1 MTETAAFEHRNEV
14 VLVGEVTAQ
23 PEERSLADGRIIV
36 TFRVDVARDPETGTG
51 RDSFECT
58 AHAARLRRSL
68 AAWHPGDLVEIT
80 GAIRRRFYRV
90 GAGSRPF
97 MVVEVERA
105 RRLSSTLSRRRR
117 PA

>member
-1 MTETAAFEHRNEV
+1 MTDISVLEHRNEV
-14 VLVGEVTAQ
+14 VLVGEVTVP
-23 PEERSLADGRIIV
+23 PEERTLADGRLIV
-36 TFRVDVARDPETGTG
+36 TFRVDVARDPEVGTG

-68 AAWHPGDLVEIT
+68 AAWRSGDVVEIT

-97 MVVEVERA
+97 MLVEVERA
-105 RRLSSTLSRRRR
+105 RRLSSSVSRRRT

>member
-1 MTETAAFEHRNEV
+1 MTETTAPEHRNEV
-14 VLVGEVTAQ
+14 VLVGEVTAP
-23 PEERSLADGRIIV
+23 PEERTLADGRVIV
-36 TFRVDVARDPETGTG
+36 TFRLDVVRDPEVGTG

-68 AAWHPGDLVEIT
+68 AAWQTGDLVEVS

-105 RRLSSTLSRRRR
+105 RRLSSPASRRRR